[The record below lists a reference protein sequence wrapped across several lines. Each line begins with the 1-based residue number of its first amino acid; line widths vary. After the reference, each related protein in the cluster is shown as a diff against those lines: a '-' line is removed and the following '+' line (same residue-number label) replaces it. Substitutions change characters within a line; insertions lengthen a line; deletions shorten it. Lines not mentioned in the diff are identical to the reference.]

1 MKTKIIYILAMF
13 LVLVSCVDNKISNL
27 TIKTA
32 TINSINSYSAICG
45 GEIVSDNSLPVLAKG
60 VCWSLKQNPTY
71 ADNHSNDSLGTGK
84 FTSKIINLNADS
96 TYYVRAYCINKI
108 DTVYGDQVSFR
119 TSNNIIFNP
128 QTTYASVTDIDG
140 NIYKT
145 VSIGTQTWMAEN
157 LKVTHFQ
164 NGDLIPNETDLGKWG
179 YFQITTSAYCWY
191 NNDSSNKNIY
201 GALYN
206 WYAASDTRNIAP
218 TGWHVASAQDW
229 MTLEKY
235 MNPFNIEQSNCGY
248 RLRET
253 TSAHWKNINDLS
265 LITNQTGFT
274 ALPAGKVATL
284 PFGFM
289 EIGNAYAY
297 FWTNTGT
304 LDGSTCVYLDSE
316 ISIDN
321 MQPNCKGFSIRCVK
335 D

>member
-1 MKTKIIYILAMF
+1 MKTKIIYKLAM
-13 LVLVSCVDNKISNL
+13 LLLLVSCENNEISNL
-27 TIKTA
+27 TIKTVA
-32 TINSINSYSAICG
+32 INSINSYSAICG
-45 GEIVSDNSLPVLAKG
+45 GEIVYDNSLPILTRG

-71 ADNHSNDSLGTGK
+71 ADNHSNDSLGIGK
-84 FTSKIINLNADS
+84 FTSKLINLNADS

-108 DTVYGDQVSFR
+108 DTVYGEQVSFK
-119 TSNNIIFNP
+119 TLNNIIFNS
-128 QTTYASVTDIDG
+128 QVTYGSVTDIDG

-157 LKVTHFQ
+157 LKVTRFQ

-179 YFQITTSAYCWY
+179 YFQIKMSAFCWY

-206 WYAASDTRNIAP
+206 WYAASDNRNIAP
-218 TGWHVASAQDW
+218 AGWHVSSSDEW
-229 MTLEKY
+229 KTLQKY
-235 MNPFNIEQSNCGY
+235 MNTLNIMQSTQGY
-248 RLRET
+248 ALRET
-253 TSAHWKNINDLS
+253 TSAHWKNTNNLS

-274 ALPAGKVATL
+274 ALPAGKLATL

-289 EIGNAYAY
+289 GIGYDYAY

-304 LDGSTCVYLDSE
+304 WDGSTCVYLNSE

-321 MQPNCKGFSIRCVK
+321 MQPNCIGFSIRCVK
-335 D
+335 N